1 MSDPV
6 GVPISAT
13 ATRER
18 IRHVAEEL
26 YVLHGHDGFSFGDIA
41 SAVGTTR
48 ANIHHHFGQKHELMR
63 ELVQGFAESANQR
76 IASIWET
83 PGQPFVKRMR
93 LQTQDLRRF
102 YDRFNPSDGS
112 RNVWSPISRLRLDL
126 PTLGELAENALE
138 QVNAAYDR
146 SLHHALRYAI
156 EAGELRRDTQVDDVA
171 RILRST
177 FLSCGP
183 MTQDSGRFADVEQL
197 LSSLTR
203 TIVAAW
209 GC

>member
-1 MSDPV
+1 MDTAL
-6 GVPISAT
+6 SAT

-18 IRHVAEEL
+18 IRQIAEEL
-26 YVLHGHDGFSFGDIA
+26 YVLRGHDGFSFGDIA

-48 ANIHHHFGQKHELMR
+48 ANIHHHFGQKHDLMR
-63 ELVQGFAESANQR
+63 ELVQGFTVSAVQR
-76 IASIWET
+76 ITSIWES
-83 PGQPFVKRMR
+83 PGLPFVKRMR
-93 LQTQDLRRF
+93 MQTQDLRHF
-102 YDRFNPSDGS
+102 YERFNPKTGN

-126 PTLGELAENALE
+126 PALGELAENALE

-146 SLHHALRYAI
+146 SLRHALREAI
-156 EAGELRRDTQVDDVA
+156 AAGELRSDTQVGDVG

-183 MTQDSGRFADVEQL
+183 MTQDSGRFADIEQL

-209 GC
+209 GG